1 MKIIFLFFLAGAL
14 LADDK
19 VPYQRTR
26 DRQVDVHHI
35 KIDITVNLK
44 TESVSGHVIH
54 TLSPLHSSLSV
65 IDLDAEDMVIG
76 RVRMNGKDIQFIQD
90 GEFVH
95 LDLDKAIGWQDT
107 VDIQLDYTAKPL
119 KGLFFI
125 APDDT
130 YPEKHWQAWT
140 QGEEMDNHHWVPM
153 YDYPNDRATFEC
165 ILTVDKKYTA
175 VSNGEL
181 LAKVDNQDGTR
192 TWHWRENFPMVGYL
206 ISFVIGEYVQVE
218 DTCNGVPVNYWV
230 YAENRHE
237 AMRSFGKTPDMMK
250 FFNEKTG
257 VDYPYEKYDQVIVE
271 DFMFGGME
279 NITLTH
285 NTDRTMYD
293 EFAVPD
299 HSSDG
304 LVAHELAHQWYGDLL
319 TTRNWANIWLNEGFA
334 TFFSR
339 KYREHDLG
347 YDEGEYIRLGE
358 TRGYM
363 AQDKR
368 LRRPTVYHYFYDPME
383 LFNSHVYAKGSL
395 ILNMIH
401 DHLGD
406 DGFWRAIQ
414 HYTRTYQYDNV
425 ETADLKR
432 AIEETT
438 GQNMEWFFKQWLYEP
453 GYPEY
458 KVSWTYNSR
467 NATVKLHVQQTQDM
481 KTTDLFKMPVQVQV
495 DGQIHSIWIEDQ
507 DMIYELPVDKRPKMV
522 VFNAGSRIPCKV
534 TFQKNT
540 TEWILQ
546 LEKGSH
552 ILDRI
557 AAAQELSQK
566 KGRRS
571 VELALLKAV
580 ESDPFWGVRK
590 EAAAAFGK
598 LKTKKYDKE
607 LLRLVEGQ
615 DNRVKRTIYHCLKNY
630 KGNEKVAAFLLEVI
644 ETEDKYY
651 GIADAFK
658 ALVAVDSAAARK
670 KAETLLDLDSHNDTV
685 RGAAISYFGSVKTD
699 GNYRRLKQ
707 LAAYGGTTW
716 EARPQAVNQLGK
728 YVKMKPETVDLF
740 VDYLSDRNRSVRQS
754 AIWALSKYGNKSHFS
769 ALDEL
774 AAWDPIVARHVRMAK
789 KYMLKSKK
797 TKKSALDKELDELHQ
812 KLDDIRK
819 IIK

>member
-1 MKIIFLFFLAGAL
+1 MKIPIFIFLAGTL
-14 LADDK
+14 LADGS

-26 DRQVDVHHI
+26 DRQVDVHHS

-44 TESVSGHVIH
+44 TKSVSGYVIH

-76 RVRMNGKDIQFIQD
+76 RVRLNGKDIQFTQD
-90 GEFVH
+90 DEFVH
-95 LDLDKAIGWQDT
+95 LNLDKALGWLDT
-107 VDIQLDYTAKPL
+107 VDIHLDYSAIPR

-140 QGEEMDNHHWVPM
+140 QGEDTDNHHWVPM
-153 YDYPNDRATFEC
+153 YDYPNDRASFEC

-175 VSNGEL
+175 LSNGEL
-181 LAKVDNQDGTR
+181 LSKKDNQDGTR

-218 DTCNGVPVNYWV
+218 DTYNGIPINYWV
-230 YAENRHE
+230 YTENRHE

-250 FFNEKTG
+250 YFNEKTG

-279 NITLTH
+279 NVTLTH

-339 KYREHDLG
+339 KYREYDLG
-347 YDEGEYIRLGE
+347 YDEGEYIRLRE
-358 TRGYM
+358 VRGYM
-363 AQDKR
+363 ADDKR
-368 LRRPTVYHYFYDPME
+368 LRRATVYHHFHDPIE

-395 ILNMIH
+395 ILNMIN
-401 DHLGD
+401 DHLGE
-406 DGFWRAIQ
+406 DGFWRTIE

-425 ETADLKR
+425 ETSDFKR

-438 GQNMEWFFKQWLYEP
+438 GQNMEWFFKQWIYEP

-458 KVSWTYNSR
+458 NVSWTYNSR
-467 NATVKLHVQQTQDM
+467 YSSVKLHVQQTQDL
-481 KTTDLFKMPVQVQV
+481 KTTNLFKMPIKVQV
-495 DGQIHSIWIEDQ
+495 DNKAHTIWIEDQ
-507 DMIYELPVDKRPKMV
+507 DMIYELPVAKRPKMV

-534 TFQKNT
+534 NFQKSI

-557 AAAQELSQK
+557 AAAHELGQK

-571 VELALLKAV
+571 VEMALLKSI

-590 EAAAAFGK
+590 EAANAFGK
-598 LKTKKYDKE
+598 LKTKKYNKE
-607 LLRLVEGQ
+607 LILLVKGQ
-615 DNRVKRTIYHCLKNY
+615 DNRVKRALYSCLKNY
-630 KGNEKVAAFLLEVI
+630 KGNKQVANFLKGVI

-651 GIADAFK
+651 GIADAFR
-658 ALVAVDSAAARK
+658 ALVVVDSATARK
-670 KAETLLDLDSHNDTV
+670 KADVLLNLDSHNETV
-685 RGAAISYFGSVKTD
+685 RSAAISFFGTVKTD
-699 GNYRRLKQ
+699 ENYKRLKQ

-716 EARPQAVNQLGK
+716 DARPHAVTQLGK
-728 YVKMKPETVDLF
+728 YVKTKPETVDLF
-740 VDYLSDRNRSVRQS
+740 VDYLRDHSRSVRQS
-754 AIWALSKYGNKSHFS
+754 AIRALSLYGNKSHFS

-774 AAWDPIVARHVRMAK
+774 VAWDPIVSRHVRIAK
-789 KYMLKSKK
+789 KNILKPKK
-797 TKKSALDKELDELHQ
+797 TKKSALDKELDELNQ

-819 IIK
+819 IVK